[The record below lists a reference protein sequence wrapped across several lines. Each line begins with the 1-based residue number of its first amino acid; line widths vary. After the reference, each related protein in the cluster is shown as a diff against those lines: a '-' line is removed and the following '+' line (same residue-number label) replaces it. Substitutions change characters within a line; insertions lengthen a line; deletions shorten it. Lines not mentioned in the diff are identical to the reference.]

1 MKITW
6 LGHSS
11 FLLEE
16 STGTKIVT
24 DPYHSYVGYEMPQ
37 VSADIVTVSHSHN
50 DHSYVS
56 KVGGDPTVINRVG
69 AYEIGGVHILAQRSY
84 HDDKNGALR
93 GENVIFRF
101 TVDGVT
107 YAHMGDVGEPPRQEL
122 LDFLRGTDV
131 LMIPVGGVY
140 TIDAA
145 GAKEYVD
152 RIRPRLVFPMHYRDA
167 ECNIDLEPLD
177 RFLALFR
184 EEEIERARGRFDV
197 NEALEENDLPRVIAL
212 ERRV

>member
-1 MKITW
+1 MATIEY
-6 LGHSS
+6 LGHSC
-11 FLLEE
+11 FLVRGEE
-16 STGTKIVT
+16 DRFLT
-24 DPYHSYVGYEMPQ
+24 DPFGDIGYEMPKVKAGFVTISHGHYDHCNTIPVSGVKRVFTEPLPCMDGQ
-37 VSADIVTVSHSHN
+37 VD
-50 DHSYVS
+50 
-56 KVGGDPTVINRVG
+56 
-69 AYEIGGVHILAQRSY
+69 GVLSY
-84 HDDKNGALR
+84 HDDKKGALR

-167 ECNIDLEPLD
+167 ECNIGLDPLD